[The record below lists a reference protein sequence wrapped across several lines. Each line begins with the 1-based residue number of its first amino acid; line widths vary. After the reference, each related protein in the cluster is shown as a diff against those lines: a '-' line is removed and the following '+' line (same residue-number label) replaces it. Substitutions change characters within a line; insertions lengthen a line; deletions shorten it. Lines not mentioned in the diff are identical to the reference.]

1 MSVKLEPQGT
11 KILVL
16 PLETKHAETEGGL
29 TIVDTELT
37 EGEIAE
43 VSAELSEI
51 YKKGDKIL
59 FPKAAGTS
67 QFYNHKAHLWLN
79 GTGAPMGDVWAIIK

>member
-37 EGEIAE
+37 EGE
-43 VSAELSEI
+43 
-51 YKKGDKIL
+51 KHG
-59 FPKAAGTS
+59 FTM
-67 QFYNHKAHLWLN
+67 
-79 GTGAPMGDVWAIIK
+79 GARVNLLTRR